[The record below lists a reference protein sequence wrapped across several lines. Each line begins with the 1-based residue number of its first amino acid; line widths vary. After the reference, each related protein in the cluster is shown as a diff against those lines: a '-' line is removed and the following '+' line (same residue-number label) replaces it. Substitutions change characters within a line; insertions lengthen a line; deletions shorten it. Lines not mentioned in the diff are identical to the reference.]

1 MARRWGQQ
9 RSDPRDQAVG
19 LTSLPRSDELIGRS
33 TTRSWPI
40 ALWRRLRL
48 PMGGSVALVTLS
60 YASYAVHLDF
70 TTAAFLLLTLLS
82 ILSLGGSFAISILL
96 SIVAI
101 VSLDYLFV
109 APLFSLGVTSQ
120 VDIMPLVAF
129 LSTSSIITM
138 LAASA
143 RKKAEDELRE
153 TRAALARF
161 ARVATL
167 GELTA
172 SIAHEVNQPL
182 AGVVSS
188 GNACL
193 RWLAAEPPNVER
205 ASQSVIR
212 IIRDANRVSDVVQ
225 RVRSLV
231 KNTPP
236 AMVSVNVN
244 EAALEITVLLRGEI
258 ERNKVA
264 LTIDLA
270 ENLPF
275 VLADR
280 VQLQQ
285 VIMNLTAN
293 AVEALQA
300 VNEGPRDL
308 RLSTRR
314 AGSEVLVA
322 IQDTGVGF
330 EQSSATDIFK
340 AFYTTKSEGMGMG
353 LAISRSIVESH
364 GGRLWAEENRPRG
377 ATFNFTVPIL

>member
-1 MARRWGQQ
+1 VKPQDKAVGVDGRARRT
-9 RSDPRDQAVG
+9 G
-19 LTSLPRSDELIGRS
+19 LAGRS
-33 TTRSWPI
+33 TTRSWLVW
-40 ALWRRLRL
+40 LWLLCRL
-48 PMGGSVALVTLS
+48 PLGGSLALVALS
-60 YASYAVHLDF
+60 YASYRIRVDF

-82 ILSLGGSFAISILL
+82 ILSLGGRIIISVLL

-101 VSLDYLFV
+101 FALDYLFV
-109 APLFSLGVTSQ
+109 APLFSFGVTSR
-120 VDIMPLVAF
+120 VDFMPLVAF
-129 LSTSSIITM
+129 LSTSAIITI

-193 RWLAAEPPNVER
+193 RWLAAEPPNIER
-205 ASQSVIR
+205 ASQSVTR
-212 IIRDANRVSDVVQ
+212 IIRDANRASDVVQ

-236 AMVSVNVN
+236 AMVAVNVN
-244 EAALEITVLLRGEI
+244 EAALEITVLLKGEI
-258 ERNKVA
+258 ERNRVTLA
-264 LTIDLA
+264 LDLA
-270 ENLPF
+270 ENLPL
-275 VLADR
+275 VRADR

-285 VIMNLTAN
+285 VIMNLTGN

-300 VNEGPRDL
+300 VGEGPRDL
-308 RLSTRR
+308 QISTRP
-314 AGSEVLVA
+314 AGPEVMLV
-322 IQDTGVGF
+322 IRDNGIGF
-330 EQSSATDIFK
+330 EPARSDEMFN

-353 LAISRSIVESH
+353 LAISRSIIESH
-364 GGRLWAEENRPRG
+364 GGRLWAEANRPRG
-377 ATFNFTVPIL
+377 AAFHVTVPIL